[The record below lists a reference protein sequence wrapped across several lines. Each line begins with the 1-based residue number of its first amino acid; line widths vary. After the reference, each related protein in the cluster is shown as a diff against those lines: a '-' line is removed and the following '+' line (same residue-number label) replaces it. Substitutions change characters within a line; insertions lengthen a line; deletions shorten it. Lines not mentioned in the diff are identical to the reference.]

1 MSLIHAFFPLLP
13 LVSSFPSHLHVHET
27 CKITRRQL
35 CRVKKR
41 AGEAQG
47 ILGVSEKNL
56 KCYLLYSTSTWCGW
70 MYFSPHWDV
79 VAKIISKASG
89 CPSVAIIPLHCGQLS
104 LLFQGNLTQPCGK
117 TWEICFTEH
126 MLSPAQC
133 WASWG
138 GSMSMHYM
146 HKEILKGIQHF
157 QGKKKKSN
165 CSSQPKLEF
174 RALSMNS
181 TIWKSL
187 QGDQAEFGTQVWSD
201 DNIALNIQEKRFK
214 FAFPE
219 HNPVLPERPF
229 QKAPCMLLEPLP
241 KCWVLRTGC
250 SG

>member
-1 MSLIHAFFPLLP
+1 MSLIHSFFPHLP

-35 CRVKKR
+35 FHVKKR

-89 CPSVAIIPLHCGQLS
+89 CPSVAMIPLHWGQLS

-117 TWEICFTEH
+117 TWEICFTEL

-133 WASWG
+133 WAALG
-138 GSMSMHYM
+138 GIYVYALYAQGD
-146 HKEILKGIQHF
+146 IKGYTAF
-157 QGKKKKSN
+157 SGEKKNN

-174 RALSMNS
+174 RALSVNS

-187 QGDQAEFGTQVWSD
+187 QEAQTEFGTQVWSD